1 MSYTGECNGCGCCCR
16 GFLLVGLPGAQV
28 RKEFRCRNLVVA
40 AGRQIGSPLL
50 ATPATRCRIHDKLY
64 PGMPIELESADGDL
78 ATSTCIPDYPR
89 PQSDVARK
97 YSVFRCPV
105 CRAGAATIDSD
116 TPQCLNGCGAM
127 TPNGYAYMS
136 DSRWPKMPP
145 DAIPPEC
152 SYRWVPTPEV
162 IGNETNIQ
170 ADIQPQWRPDYL
182 PVEQLCNTSVLC
194 PLEHRCV
201 VCTGPALTAGHARR
215 VTCPAIVVRCTA
227 CQAAKRLPDPAKY
240 AGWWEVDTAEN
251 MSGRTFDGRAV
262 FFEVM

>member
-16 GFLLVGLPGAQV
+16 GFLLVPVKGTQGYAGVGPAPGGYDTKQV

-40 AGRQIGSPLL
+40 AGRQIGEPPDASG
-50 ATPATRCRIHDKLY
+50 TPATRCRIHDKLY

-78 ATSTCIPDYPR
+78 ATSTCIGDYPR
-89 PQSDVARK
+89 PQ
-97 YSVFRCPV
+97 
-105 CRAGAATIDSD
+105 AGQPD
-116 TPQCLNGCGAM
+116 T
-127 TPNGYAYMS
+127 
-136 DSRWPKMPP
+136 RWGLRHQDDEQRMPP

-162 IGNETNIQ
+162 IGDETNIP

-182 PVEQLCNTSVLC
+182 PIEQICNTSVLC

-201 VCTGPALTAGHARR
+201 VCDGPALIAGHARR

-227 CQAAKRLPDPAKY
+227 CQSAKRLPDPAKY
-240 AGWWEVDTAEN
+240 AGWWKVDTAEN
-251 MSGRTFDGRAV
+251 MSGRAADGRAV